1 MIYVCR
7 IALASMEIYNQ
18 MNAYIMWQLWDLD
31 YLWEINIELLAYV
44 QHNMF
49 S

>member
-1 MIYVCR
+1 MK
-7 IALASMEIYNQ
+7 ANNQ

-44 QHNMF
+44 
-49 S
+49 